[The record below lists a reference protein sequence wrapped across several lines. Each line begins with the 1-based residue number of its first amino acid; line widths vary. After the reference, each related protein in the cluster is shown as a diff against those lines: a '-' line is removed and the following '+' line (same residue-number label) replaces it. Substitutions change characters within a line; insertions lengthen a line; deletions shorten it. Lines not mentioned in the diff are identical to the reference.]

1 MSKQPSFIES
11 AGDGTVTVTTVH
23 ENTDMRD
30 FAARRAQQLEEL
42 IKLAEDCGVEYC
54 PLVTMLVG
62 EVGREVAALLR
73 AVTGAQVQRA

>member
-1 MSKQPSFIES
+1 MSELPSFIES

-42 IKLAEDCGVEYC
+42 IQLAEDCGDEYR
-54 PLVTMLVG
+54 PLVTMLIG

-73 AVTGAQVQRA
+73 AVACDEVRRA

>member
-1 MSKQPSFIES
+1 MTSAYIES

-42 IKLAEDCGVEYC
+42 IRLAEDCGDEYR
-54 PLVTMLVG
+54 PLVSMLVG
-62 EVGREVAALLR
+62 EVGAKS
-73 AVTGAQVQRA
+73 QRCFGP

>member
-11 AGDGTVTVTTVH
+11 ADDGTVAVTTVH

-42 IKLAEDCGVEYC
+42 IRLAEDCGDEYR
-54 PLVTMLVG
+54 PLVSMLVG

-73 AVTGAQVQRA
+73 AVTCDEACRA